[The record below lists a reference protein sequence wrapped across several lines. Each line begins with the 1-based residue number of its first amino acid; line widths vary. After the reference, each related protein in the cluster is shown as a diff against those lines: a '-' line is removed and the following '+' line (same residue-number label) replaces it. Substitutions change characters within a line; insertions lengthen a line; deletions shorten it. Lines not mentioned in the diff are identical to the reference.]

1 MLSPPCFPFVEVNPS
16 PSFDANA
23 NGWHR
28 LALFG
33 NKNRISHYS
42 TVTCPT
48 APYTDGGYSNP
59 KAQANFRAPTAYV
72 FNCENTKPA
81 ACRNDYAD
89 RRRYADS
96 AAPPWS
102 ASTTRNGRAP
112 EGFRRAGRRRQG
124 RSPCLRNLRLVS
136 RTTSPTL
143 TDPRRRKVTYPL
155 VNIVTIAICAVICGA
170 DDFVAIAKFGR
181 VKQKWLSR
189 FLDLKDGIPSHDRFN
204 AILAAIKPAEFEACL
219 LSWITALHEITD
231 GQLVAIDG
239 KTLRRSFD
247 AASSKSAIHMVS
259 AWATANH
266 ISLGQVTVD
275 EKSNEITAIPK
286 LLKMLEISGSLVTI
300 DAMGCQTEIAKTII
314 DSKADYVLAVKK
326 NQPTLY
332 DGISWFFLTQRE
344 QDFAG
349 VRVSRH
355 QTHEKGHGREET
367 RLYYVCS
374 VPRDLPDRKRWPKL
388 AAIGWTISDTMR
400 GGKALLR
407 DAVLHHE
414 QEALGQRVRRRGTW
428 PLVDRKQPSLATRRD
443 VRRGSIAPAPR
454 TCRRELQHPPPYGAE
469 PAEEQQDAKGRRER
483 SRRTN

>member
-1 MLSPPCFPFVEVNPS
+1 MP
-16 PSFDANA
+16 
-23 NGWHR
+23 
-28 LALFG
+28 
-33 NKNRISHYS
+33 
-42 TVTCPT
+42 
-48 APYTDGGYSNP
+48 
-59 KAQANFRAPTAYV
+59 
-72 FNCENTKPA
+72 TKPS
-81 ACRNDYAD
+81 ACIQDHFAN
-89 RRRYADS
+89 
-96 AAPPWS
+96 
-102 ASTTRNGRAP
+102 
-112 EGFRRAGRRRQG
+112 
-124 RSPCLRNLRLVS
+124 
-136 RTTSPTL
+136 L

-247 AASSKSAIHMVS
+247 TASSKSAIHMVS

-326 NQPTLY
+326 NQPALY

-388 AAIGWTISDTMR
+388 AAIGWTINDTMR
-400 GGKALLR
+400 GGKHCYEMRYYIMSRKLSAKEFAA
-407 DAVLHHE
+407 AVRGHWSIENSLHWQLDVTFGE
-414 QEALGQRVRRRGTW
+414 DQSRLRRGHA
-428 PLVDRKQPSLATRRD
+428 DANF
-443 VRRGSIAPAPR
+443 SI
-454 TCRRELQHPPPYGAE
+454 L
-469 PAEEQQDAKGRRER
+469 
-483 SRRTN
+483 RRTALSLLKNNKTLKVGVKNKRLAAGWDDSYLQQVLFGQ